1 MMLRQL
7 KRLHSEEQGM
17 ALVVSLMVA
26 FVILML
32 SSVVVAQSI
41 HSLDASGYD
50 RQRLSSYNAA
60 EAGANAWWE
69 DLQTT
74 ALASLNCSTKAGVMN
89 TQPNEAQFSATA
101 TFYDTDGSTAM
112 SCPLSSANPPSY
124 VKIVSTGSSEGE
136 AARQVETFAKL
147 TPIYTGFGA
156 AIMSVNGTS
165 FGNNFEVFGDAGSD
179 GDIYILNG
187 NLSITNSPVIW
198 GSVYVP
204 NGSLSMSN
212 SSEIKG
218 NIWSNG
224 SASLT
229 TVGGWAK
236 STTGNISGGSVGGDA
251 TAAGTITSS
260 VAGTKYPGTNPGP
273 VPTQTFPQIA
283 NSTTAWTNAGY
294 TLVGPY
300 TGASA
305 CTNAYNYIH
314 NTGSGTWAT
323 SGLTNI
329 VIHINAT
336 CTFINGNNDTN
347 TIRGNLAVISDG
359 GFTFNN
365 QSNWNAS
372 GTVKNAYFISGY
384 TSTTPCPSSKNISVG
399 NNTNFNSFVN
409 VFFYTPCSA
418 TLANQNNFIGQALAG
433 TALIANKFT
442 MTYKAV
448 LVPGQGTVSG
458 FNQDI
463 AYVREI

>member
-1 MMLRQL
+1 MMLRQW

-60 EAGANAWWE
+60 EAGVNAWWE

-74 ALASLNCSTKAGVMN
+74 ALASLSCTTKAGVMN
-89 TQPNEAQFSATA
+89 TQPNEAQYSADI
-101 TFYDTDGSTAM
+101 TFYAADGSTAM

-124 VKIVSTGSSEGE
+124 VKVVSTGSSEGE
-136 AARQVETFAKL
+136 ASRQVETFAKL
-147 TPIYTGFGA
+147 TPVYTGFGA

-187 NLSITNSPVIW
+187 NLSISNSPVIW

-212 SSEIKG
+212 SSQIKG
-218 NIWSNG
+218 NVWAKG

-229 TVGGWAK
+229 SVGGWAK

-260 VAGTKYPGTNPGP
+260 VAGTKYPGTNPGT

-300 TGASA
+300 TGSSA

-329 VIHINAT
+329 VVQINAT
-336 CTFINGNNDTN
+336 CTFSNGNNDTVN
-347 TIRGNLAVISDG
+347 VRGNLAVISDG
-359 GFTFNN
+359 AFTFS
-365 QSNWNAS
+365 QHSDWNGS
-372 GTVKNAYFISGY
+372 STVKSVYFISGY
-384 TSTTPCPSSKNISVG
+384 TSTTPCPSTKNIAVG
-399 NNTNFNSFVN
+399 NNTNFNAFVN
-409 VFFYTPCSA
+409 VFFYTPCTA
-418 TLANQNNFIGQALAG
+418 TLDNTNNFIGQALAG
-433 TALIANKFT
+433 TANIGNQFT
-442 MTYKAV
+442 MTYKPV
-448 LVPGQGTVSG
+448 LVPGQGTVTG
-458 FNQDI
+458 FSQDI

>member
-1 MMLRQL
+1 
-7 KRLHSEEQGM
+7 M

-32 SSVVVAQSI
+32 STVVVAQSI
-41 HSLDASGYD
+41 HSLNASGYD
-50 RQRLSSYNAA
+50 RQRLTSYNAA

-89 TQPNEAQFSATA
+89 TQPNEAQYSASA
-101 TFYDTDGSTAM
+101 TFYAADGSTAM
-112 SCPLSSANPPSY
+112 ACPLSSANPPSY

-136 AARQVETFAKL
+136 AARAGRDLREADPDLHRVRSRDHVRQRRRASGT
-147 TPIYTGFGA
+147 TSRC
-156 AIMSVNGTS
+156 SVT
-165 FGNNFEVFGDAGSD
+165 AGSD

-229 TVGGWAK
+229 TVGWLGQVDDRQHLRR
-236 STTGNISGGSVGGDA
+236 TRSVGDA
-251 TAAGTITSS
+251 TATGTITSS

-329 VIHINAT
+329 VIQINAT
-336 CTFINGNNDTN
+336 CAFSNGNNDTI

-359 GFTFNN
+359 GFTFSQ

-372 GTVKNAYFISGY
+372 STVKNALLHQRVHVDDPVPVDEEHLGGEQHELQLLRER
-384 TSTTPCPSSKNISVG
+384 V
-399 NNTNFNSFVN
+399 
-409 VFFYTPCSA
+409 
-418 TLANQNNFIGQALAG
+418 LLHALHGDPVEPEQLHRPGAG
-433 TALIANKFT
+433 GHGPHRQQVHDDLQGRPRPRA
-442 MTYKAV
+442 
-448 LVPGQGTVSG
+448 QGTVSG
-458 FNQDI
+458 FTQDI